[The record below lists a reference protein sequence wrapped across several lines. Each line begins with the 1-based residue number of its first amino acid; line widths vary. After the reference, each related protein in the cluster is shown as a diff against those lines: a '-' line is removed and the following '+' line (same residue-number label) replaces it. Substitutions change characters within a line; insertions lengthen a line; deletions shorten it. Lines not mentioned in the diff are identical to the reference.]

1 MELPLAIILSNRVT
15 DRHVNS
21 ARPRSP
27 VVVDPARRD
36 IAARRPARGSR
47 WLRTRA
53 GLAATLHAAARAV
66 APAEPTRAARN
77 GAVCAGG

>member
-1 MELPLAIILSNRVT
+1 MDLPLAIILSNRVT

-21 ARPRSP
+21 ARPHSP
-27 VVVDPARRD
+27 VVAERARRD
-36 IAARRPARGSR
+36 IAVRRPARASR

-66 APAEPTRAARN
+66 APAEPTQAPRN